1 MLSLLATWHFAC
13 STQPAMNDKKTWWQV
28 LPMGKKGSI
37 LVGAI
42 AFALVVFLAW
52 VFWTPNDRDSLALQQ
67 EEKLRDMEDRVARLQ
82 QELEESSKQIESFQ
96 AGSDES
102 PRARRSARRN
112 VNNSRREETRLA
124 NQNPSPERFYQTV
137 RSTSVFE
144 EPSASSRKVGSIAN
158 GTKVRVV
165 GSSDDWLE
173 VRSKQ
178 GRPPGFIRRDDAV
191 LMR

>member
-1 MLSLLATWHFAC
+1 MD
-13 STQPAMNDKKTWWQV
+13 DKKTWWQV

-37 LVGAI
+37 FVGVI

-52 VFWTPNDRDSLALQQ
+52 KAFWTPNDRSSWAFQQQ
-67 EEKLRDMEDRVARLQ
+67 EEKIRDMEDRIARLQ
-82 QELEESSKQIESFQ
+82 KDLEESSKQITSLQ
-96 AGSDES
+96 AGSDETT
-102 PRARRSARRN
+102 RARRSAQRN

-124 NQNPSPERFYQTV
+124 DQNPSPERSYQTV

-144 EPSASSRKVGSIAN
+144 EPSASSQKVGSIPN

-165 GSSDDWLE
+165 GSTGDWLE

-191 LMR
+191 VMR

>member
-1 MLSLLATWHFAC
+1 MS
-13 STQPAMNDKKTWWQV
+13 DKKTWWQM
-28 LPMGKKGSI
+28 LPTEKRSI
-37 LVGAI
+37 FAGVI

-52 VFWTPNDRDSLALQQ
+52 KAFWTPNDRDSLALQQ
-67 EEKLRDMEDRVARLQ
+67 QEEKIRDMEDRIARLQ
-82 QELEESSKQIESFQ
+82 KELEESSKQIASLQ
-96 AGSDES
+96 PGSDET
-102 PRARRSARRN
+102 PRARRSAQRN

-124 NQNPSPERFYQTV
+124 DQNPSPERSYQTV

-144 EPSASSRKVGSIAN
+144 EPSASSQKVGSIPN

-165 GSSDDWLE
+165 GSTGDWLE

-178 GRPPGFIRRDDAV
+178 GRPPGFIRRDDAI